1 MKTKMLAMAT
11 MAALLAGFSVNAA
24 DQDTKREIRKERQA
38 VRERAERVETKGDI
52 EQRIQALNRLDNSP
66 ASMRAGMAAVSKETA
81 VPLPKIQAE
90 HKEHPNVG
98 LAGLFVAHELATQ
111 THKPVE
117 QFLKARASGRSWSQ
131 IAASHGLNLDVVENK
146 LARIESAVRDA
157 K

>member
-1 MKTKMLAMAT
+1 MKTRMLT
-11 MAALLAGFSVNAA
+11 IVTTAALLAGFSVNAA
-24 DQDTKREIRKERQA
+24 DQEKKREIRKEQQA

-52 EQRIQALNRLDNSP
+52 EERIQALNKLDNTP

-117 QFLKARASGRSWSQ
+117 QFPKARASGKSWSQ
-131 IAASHGLNLDVVENK
+131 IAGSHGLNLTVVENK

-157 K
+157 R